1 MARKLLIGAQLVATL
16 LFITSYRAGTH
27 TAVIAWAVPLCI
39 LLLIVVNSIWFSRFT
54 SWLIFAL
61 GFAGLMAILSA
72 FTLRWRMETEFSSAP
87 FYKAMLMYAL
97 FVYISLGQIKL
108 IGGRRAI

>member
-1 MARKLLIGAQLVATL
+1 MAKKILLGAELMATF
-16 LFITSYRAGTH
+16 LFIGSYRINVNGP
-27 TAVIAWAVPLCI
+27 AVGWVMPLVI
-39 LLLIVVNSIWFSRFT
+39 LLLIVVNSVWFSRFT

-61 GFAGLMAILSA
+61 GFSGLMMILSA
-72 FTLRWRMETEFSSAP
+72 FTLHWRVQPVFSAAP

-108 IGGRRAI
+108 IGGRTS